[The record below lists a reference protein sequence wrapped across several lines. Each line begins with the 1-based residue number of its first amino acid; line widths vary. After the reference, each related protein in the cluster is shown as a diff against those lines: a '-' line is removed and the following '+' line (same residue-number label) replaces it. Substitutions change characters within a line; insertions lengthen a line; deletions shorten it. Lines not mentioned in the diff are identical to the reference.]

1 MIVYFLGATG
11 LYIISWI
18 SKNRGKKSTEHRVVT
33 KQKVPQSPISFS
45 MHPHIFGKHAMKSEP
60 LGMNS
65 TYFFS
70 VYNTLPQC
78 KIGQDKLGMGHFVT
92 LTNSHCMDSS
102 SEHFKSG
109 CQFSLTTMENK
120 TIARTFSTITCA
132 PLWTYLVFHVLRINF
147 RENGPWPNIPI
158 FSRNGQNLQSGSQ
171 R

>member
-1 MIVYFLGATG
+1 MIVYFFRSNRA
-11 LYIISWI
+11 LYNFLNFQ
-18 SKNRGKKSTEHRVVT
+18 KQRKKITEQRVVT

-78 KIGQDKLGMGHFVT
+78 KIGQDKLGMGHFLT

-102 SEHFKSG
+102 FEHFKSG

-132 PLWTYLVFHVLRINF
+132 PL
-147 RENGPWPNIPI
+147 
-158 FSRNGQNLQSGSQ
+158 
-171 R
+171 

>member
-1 MIVYFLGATG
+1 MDRANITNYSNIHDCLFFRSSRAF
-11 LYIISWI
+11 YNFMNFQ
-18 SKNRGKKSTEHRVVT
+18 KQRKKITEQRVVT

-78 KIGQDKLGMGHFVT
+78 KIGQDKLGMGHFLT

-132 PLWTYLVFHVLRINF
+132 PL
-147 RENGPWPNIPI
+147 
-158 FSRNGQNLQSGSQ
+158 
-171 R
+171 

>member
-1 MIVYFLGATG
+1 MIVYFFRSNRA
-11 LYIISWI
+11 LYNFLNFQ
-18 SKNRGKKSTEHRVVT
+18 KQRKKITEQQVVT

-78 KIGQDKLGMGHFVT
+78 KIGQDKLGMGHFLT

-132 PLWTYLVFHVLRINF
+132 PL
-147 RENGPWPNIPI
+147 
-158 FSRNGQNLQSGSQ
+158 
-171 R
+171 

>member
-1 MIVYFLGATG
+1 MIVYFFGATG

-18 SKNRGKKSTEHRVVT
+18 SKNREKKLRNIEWWLNKRSPS
-33 KQKVPQSPISFS
+33 PQLAFQCTPIYLANMQWSPF
-45 MHPHIFGKHAMKSEP
+45 P

-78 KIGQDKLGMGHFVT
+78 KIGQDKLGMGHFLT

-147 RENGPWPNIPI
+147 RENGPV
-158 FSRNGQNLQSGSQ
+158 LC
-171 R
+171 

>member
-1 MIVYFLGATG
+1 M
-11 LYIISWI
+11 
-18 SKNRGKKSTEHRVVT
+18 VT

-78 KIGQDKLGMGHFVT
+78 KIGQDKLGMGHFLT

-147 RENGPWPNIPI
+147 RENGPLVTDFCLPHSTRDEAATKTNQQTTSRI
-158 FSRNGQNLQSGSQ
+158 FWGQLTKFEIDP
-171 R
+171 

>member
-1 MIVYFLGATG
+1 M
-11 LYIISWI
+11 
-18 SKNRGKKSTEHRVVT
+18 EQRVVT
-33 KQKVPQSPISFS
+33 KQKVPQPPISFS

-78 KIGQDKLGMGHFVT
+78 KIGQDKLGMGHFLT

-147 RENGPWPNIPI
+147 RENGPQMPCYQCNDCLVYTVYQLNYVY
-158 FSRNGQNLQSGSQ
+158 R
-171 R
+171 RRVAA

>member
-1 MIVYFLGATG
+1 M
-11 LYIISWI
+11 
-18 SKNRGKKSTEHRVVT
+18 VT

-78 KIGQDKLGMGHFVT
+78 KIGQDKLGMGHFLT

-147 RENGPWPNIPI
+147 RENAPYKWHVTCDMSHMTYDRLKCDKGWMHSVQHACIHGI
-158 FSRNGQNLQSGSQ
+158 SKDM
-171 R
+171 

>member
-1 MIVYFLGATG
+1 M
-11 LYIISWI
+11 
-18 SKNRGKKSTEHRVVT
+18 VT

-78 KIGQDKLGMGHFVT
+78 KIGQDKLGMGHFLT

-147 RENGPWPNIPI
+147 RENGPPMPSSEAFGLANRPRYHCFLRSLVDTSVHIL
-158 FSRNGQNLQSGSQ
+158 SCSQ
-171 R
+171 LINVSSNPAMV

>member
-1 MIVYFLGATG
+1 M
-11 LYIISWI
+11 
-18 SKNRGKKSTEHRVVT
+18 EHRVVT

-78 KIGQDKLGMGHFVT
+78 KIGQDKLGMGHFLT

-147 RENGPWPNIPI
+147 RENGPKHSWFPAFVWHSDI
-158 FSRNGQNLQSGSQ
+158 FLITQCIKAHFTIVVKGQILQVV
-171 R
+171 

>member
-1 MIVYFLGATG
+1 M
-11 LYIISWI
+11 
-18 SKNRGKKSTEHRVVT
+18 VT

-45 MHPHIFGKHAMKSEP
+45 MHSHIFGKHAMKSEP

-78 KIGQDKLGMGHFVT
+78 KIGQDKLGMGHFLT

-102 SEHFKSG
+102 FEHFKSG

-147 RENGPWPNIPI
+147 RENGPVCCYSWSFCYLPMIKY
-158 FSRNGQNLQSGSQ
+158 SGHFIGIMEDIMLE
-171 R
+171 RHENKL

>member
-1 MIVYFLGATG
+1 M
-11 LYIISWI
+11 
-18 SKNRGKKSTEHRVVT
+18 VT

-78 KIGQDKLGMGHFVT
+78 KIGQDKLGMGHFLT

-109 CQFSLTTMENK
+109 CQFSFTTMENK

-147 RENGPWPNIPI
+147 RENGPAAG
-158 FSRNGQNLQSGSQ
+158 SRSECRLQWADSLPGTLKHKRSS
-171 R
+171 